1 MDKKN
6 LINKLSHLASRFH
19 HHLRQ
24 GFGGSSFGGIIWILA
39 AGILFISSCVSNKK
53 YIYMQ
58 DKGNVNLDSIGNML
72 VKSYQYKLQAGD
84 ILYISLST
92 DDQRLNNIFVP
103 SGGSQVMQPGVG
115 MAGTQFYLTGFTID
129 VKGNIELPYVGFVKV
144 EGKTIE
150 DAKLSLETEIKKFF
164 KVFFLQVKVAE
175 FRFSVL
181 GFVNRPGQYFFQM
194 NKVNILEAIA
204 QAGDLQNL
212 ARRFEVQLYR
222 QTPQGISMVT
232 IDLTDRSLIH
242 SPYWYIQPNDVLYV
256 QPLKIRKFGDLTSVQ
271 SSFQLIAPI
280 LSTLLLVLNTVILVR
295 NL

>member
-1 MDKKN
+1 MDN
-6 LINKLSHLASRFH
+6 NNILTNKLTHLVSRL
-19 HHLRQ
+19 HLRQ
-24 GFGGSSFGGIIWILA
+24 GFGGIIWILA
-39 AGILFISSCVSNKK
+39 SVLLLLSSCVSNKK
-53 YIYMQ
+53 FIYMQ
-58 DKGNVNLDSIGNML
+58 DKGNVNLDSIGNMQ
-72 VKSYQYKLQAGD
+72 VKSYQYKLQEGD

-103 SGGSQVMQPGVG
+103 SGGANMALQQGVG
-115 MAGTQFYLTGFTID
+115 MAGTPFYLTGFTID
-129 VKGNIELPYVGFVKV
+129 VDGNIELPYVGFVKV

-150 DAKLSLETEIKKFF
+150 EAKLALETEIKKFF

-204 QAGDLQNL
+204 QAGDLTNL

-222 QTPQGISMVT
+222 QTPQGIIMVP

-256 QPLKIRKFGDLTSVQ
+256 QPLKIRKYGDLTSTQ

-280 LSTLLLVLNTVILVR
+280 LSTLLLVLNTILIAR

>member
-1 MDKKN
+1 MDKN
-6 LINKLSHLASRFH
+6 ILTNKLSPLASR
-19 HHLRQ
+19 L
-24 GFGGSSFGGIIWILA
+24 SLLASFL
-39 AGILFISSCVSNKK
+39 LLLSSCVSNKK
-53 YIYMQ
+53 FIYMQ
-58 DKGNVNLDSIGNML
+58 DKGNVNLDSIGTMQ

-103 SGGSQVMQPGVG
+103 SGTLQMQQAAGL
-115 MAGTQFYLTGFTID
+115 AGTPFYLTGFTID
-129 VKGNIELPYVGFVKV
+129 VTGNIELPYVGFVKV

-150 DAKLSLETEIKKFF
+150 DAKLALETEIKKFF

-222 QTPQGISMVT
+222 QTPQGIVMVP

-256 QPLKIRKFGDLTSVQ
+256 QPLKIRKYGDLTSVQ

-280 LSTLLLVLNTVILVR
+280 LSTFLLVLNTVILVR

>member
-1 MDKKN
+1 MIKKQY
-6 LINKLSHLASRFH
+6 LPTLLSLFLLLFLA
-19 HHLRQ
+19 
-24 GFGGSSFGGIIWILA
+24 
-39 AGILFISSCVSNKK
+39 SCVSNKK
-53 YIYMQ
+53 FIYMQ
-58 DKGNVNLDSIGNML
+58 DKGNVKIDSIGNMQ

-103 SGGSQVMQPGVG
+103 SGNAMMAQQGVG
-115 MAGTQFYLTGFTID
+115 MAGTPFYLTGFTID
-129 VKGNIELPYVGFVKV
+129 EVGNIELPYVGFVKV
-144 EGKTIE
+144 EGKSIE
-150 DAKLSLETEIKKFF
+150 EAKMALETEIKKFF
-164 KVFFLQVKVAE
+164 KIFFIQVKVAE

-194 NKVNILEAIA
+194 NKVNLLEAIA

-222 QTPQGISMVT
+222 QTPQGMVMVP
-232 IDLTDRSLIH
+232 IDLTDRSIIH

-256 QPLKIRKFGDLTSVQ
+256 QPLKIRKFGDLTSAQ
-271 SSFQLIAPI
+271 TSFQLIAPI
-280 LSTLLLVLNTVILVR
+280 LSSIIIVLNTILIVS

>member
-1 MDKKN
+1 
-6 LINKLSHLASRFH
+6 
-19 HHLRQ
+19 
-24 GFGGSSFGGIIWILA
+24 
-39 AGILFISSCVSNKK
+39 
-53 YIYMQ
+53 MQ
-58 DKGNVNLDSIGNML
+58 DKGNVNLDSIGNMQ

-92 DDQRLNNIFVP
+92 DDQRLNNMFVP
-103 SGGSQVMQPGVG
+103 SGGAMVAQQGGAMT
-115 MAGTQFYLTGFTID
+115 GTPFYLTGFTID
-129 VKGNIELPYVGFVKV
+129 VSGNIELPYVGFVKV

-150 DAKLSLETEIKKFF
+150 EAKLTLEAEIKKFF

-194 NKVNILEAIA
+194 NKVNVLEAIA

-222 QTPQGISMVT
+222 QTPQGIVMVP

-256 QPLKIRKFGDLTSVQ
+256 QPLKIRKYGDLTSAQ

-280 LSTLLLVLNTVILVR
+280 LSTLLLVLNTVLIVR

>member
-1 MDKKN
+1 
-6 LINKLSHLASRFH
+6 
-19 HHLRQ
+19 
-24 GFGGSSFGGIIWILA
+24 
-39 AGILFISSCVSNKK
+39 
-53 YIYMQ
+53 MQ
-58 DKGNVNLDSIGNML
+58 DKGNVNTDSAGNMQ

-103 SGGSQVMQPGVG
+103 SGGAMIAQGGGVG
-115 MAGTQFYLTGFTID
+115 MAGTPFYLTGFTID
-129 VKGNIELPYVGFVKV
+129 ESGNIELPYVGFVKV
-144 EGKTIE
+144 GGKTIE
-150 DAKLSLETEIKKFF
+150 ESKLALESEIKKFF
-164 KVFFLQVKVAE
+164 KIFFLQVKVAE

-222 QTPQGISMVT
+222 QTPQGIVMVT
-232 IDLTDRSLIH
+232 IDLTDRSIIH

-256 QPLKIRKFGDLTSVQ
+256 QPLKIRKYGDLTSAQ
-271 SSFQLIAPI
+271 TSFQLIAPI
-280 LSTLLLVLNTVILVR
+280 LSTLLLVLNTVLIVG

>member
-1 MDKKN
+1 
-6 LINKLSHLASRFH
+6 
-19 HHLRQ
+19 
-24 GFGGSSFGGIIWILA
+24 
-39 AGILFISSCVSNKK
+39 
-53 YIYMQ
+53 MQ
-58 DKGNVNLDSIGNML
+58 DKGNVNLDSIGNMQ

-103 SGGSQVMQPGVG
+103 SGGAMVAQQGG
-115 MAGTQFYLTGFTID
+115 MAGTPFYLTGFTID
-129 VKGNIELPYVGFVKV
+129 VGGNIELPYVGFVKV

-150 DAKLSLETEIKKFF
+150 EAKLALETEIKKFF

-194 NKVNILEAIA
+194 NKVNVLEAIA

-222 QTPQGISMVT
+222 QTPKGIIMVP

-256 QPLKIRKFGDLTSVQ
+256 QPLKIRKYGDLTSTQ
-271 SSFQLIAPI
+271 SSFQVIAPI
-280 LSTLLLVLNTVILVR
+280 LSTLLLVLNTVLIVR

>member
-1 MDKKN
+1 MIKKQY
-6 LINKLSHLASRFH
+6 LPTLLPLFLLLFLA
-19 HHLRQ
+19 
-24 GFGGSSFGGIIWILA
+24 
-39 AGILFISSCVSNKK
+39 SCVSNKK
-53 YIYMQ
+53 FIYMQ
-58 DKGNVNLDSIGNML
+58 DKGNVKIDSIGNMQ
-72 VKSYQYKLQAGD
+72 VKSYLYKLQAGD

-103 SGGSQVMQPGVG
+103 SGGANVVVQQGVG
-115 MAGTQFYLTGFTID
+115 MAGTPFYLTGFTID
-129 VKGNIELPYVGFVKV
+129 VAGNIELPYVGFVKV
-144 EGKTIE
+144 EGKSIE
-150 DAKLSLETEIKKFF
+150 EAKLALETEIKKFF
-164 KVFFLQVKVAE
+164 KIFFIQVKVAE

-222 QTPQGISMVT
+222 QTPQGMVMVP
-232 IDLTDRSLIH
+232 IDLTDRSIIH

-256 QPLKIRKFGDLTSVQ
+256 QPLKIRKFGDLTSAQ
-271 SSFQLIAPI
+271 TSFQLIAPI
-280 LSTLLLVLNTVILVR
+280 LSSLILVLNTILIVS

>member
-1 MDKKN
+1 
-6 LINKLSHLASRFH
+6 
-19 HHLRQ
+19 
-24 GFGGSSFGGIIWILA
+24 
-39 AGILFISSCVSNKK
+39 
-53 YIYMQ
+53 MQ
-58 DKGNVNLDSIGNML
+58 DKGNLNLDSIGNMK
-72 VKSYQYKLQAGD
+72 VKSYEYKLQTGD

-103 SGGSQVMQPGVG
+103 SGGGAMIAQGVG
-115 MAGTQFYLTGFTID
+115 MAGTPFYLTGFTID
-129 VKGNIELPYVGFVKV
+129 AGGKIELPYVGFVKV

-150 DAKLSLETEIKKFF
+150 EAKLTLETEIKKFF

-212 ARRFEVQLYR
+212 ARRFDVQLYR
-222 QTPQGISMVT
+222 QTPQGIIMVT

-242 SPYWYIQPNDVLYV
+242 SPYWYIQPNDILYI
-256 QPLKIRKFGDLTSVQ
+256 QPLKIRKYGDLTSTQ
-271 SSFQLIAPI
+271 TSFQLIAPI
-280 LSTLLLVLNTVILVR
+280 LSTLLLVLNTVLIVR

>member
-1 MDKKN
+1 
-6 LINKLSHLASRFH
+6 
-19 HHLRQ
+19 
-24 GFGGSSFGGIIWILA
+24 
-39 AGILFISSCVSNKK
+39 
-53 YIYMQ
+53 MQ
-58 DKGNVNLDSIGNML
+58 DKGNVNLDSIGNMQ

-103 SGGSQVMQPGVG
+103 SGGGAMAQGG
-115 MAGTQFYLTGFTID
+115 GAGIAGTPFYLTGFTID
-129 VKGNIELPYVGFVKV
+129 EGGNIELPYVGFVKV

-150 DAKLSLETEIKKFF
+150 EAKLSLETEIKKFF

-222 QTPQGISMVT
+222 QTPQGIVMVP

-256 QPLKIRKFGDLTSVQ
+256 QPLKMRKYGDLTSTQ
-271 SSFQLIAPI
+271 TSFQLIAPI
-280 LSTLLLVLNTVILVR
+280 LSTLLLVLNTVLIVR

>member
-1 MDKKN
+1 MIKKQY
-6 LINKLSHLASRFH
+6 LTILLPLFLLLFLA
-19 HHLRQ
+19 
-24 GFGGSSFGGIIWILA
+24 
-39 AGILFISSCVSNKK
+39 SCVSNKK
-53 YIYMQ
+53 FIYLQ
-58 DKGNVNLDSIGNML
+58 DKGNVKIDSIGNMQ

-103 SGGSQVMQPGVG
+103 SGNAMIMQQGAGV
-115 MAGTQFYLTGFTID
+115 AGTPFYLTGFTID
-129 VKGNIELPYVGFVKV
+129 VAGNIELPYVGFVKV
-144 EGKTIE
+144 EGKSIE
-150 DAKLSLETEIKKFF
+150 EAKLAIESEIKKFF
-164 KVFFLQVKVAE
+164 KIFFIQVKVAE

-222 QTPQGISMVT
+222 QTPQGMVMVP
-232 IDLTDRSLIH
+232 IDLTDRSIIH

-256 QPLKIRKFGDLTSVQ
+256 QPLKIRKFGDLTSTQ
-271 SSFQLIAPI
+271 TSFQVIAPI
-280 LSTLLLVLNTVILVR
+280 LSTLLLVLNTVLIVR